1 MLCEG
6 RSRRRDEQIG
16 WFSKWLHFYHSNTP
30 LELNCCDPGWWRY
43 QLNSDDANKASGNL
57 FLSAWSD
64 HWYVPGVTDFKA
76 VKGSSTSEERNQ
88 GLEPSLFLILAV
100 FGAAIVLTASTLCIF
115 ITFRRK
121 VYSALS
127 DDRTL
132 ILQQV
137 HAPNGIK
144 IKFERSSLFLHFLP
158 LPLHLGCCSLVPSQI
173 FRWQGSAFC
182 FAKLQVVQSE
192 TLRSSQL
199 QVITGSTSRSNCFTQ
214 RRSEIKQKMSLFKL
228 FKYIS
233 NLPPQRLRT
242 SRDNVGGRCI
252 QEQTDLQQR
261 QYGSNPDLIPV
272 KHCKYLSS
280 SFTSST
286 FENEI

>member
-6 RSRRRDEQIG
+6 RSRRRDEQTG
-16 WFSKWLHFYHSNTP
+16 WFSKWLHFYHANTP
-30 LELNCCDPGWWRY
+30 FELNCCDPGWWRY
-43 QLNSDDANKASGNL
+43 QLNSDDANRASGNL

-132 ILQQV
+132 ILQPV
-137 HAPNGIK
+137 HAPNGIEMELWA
-144 IKFERSSLFLHFLP
+144 IKFVSPLSTPSSPSWLLFT
-158 LPLHLGCCSLVPSQI
+158 CSLSNLPMTGKRFLLRQTSSCTK
-173 FRWQGSAFC
+173 WNSALESAASYNWKHLSF
-182 FAKLQVVQSE
+182 KL
-192 TLRSSQL
+192 
-199 QVITGSTSRSNCFTQ
+199 FHQ

>member
-43 QLNSDDANKASGNL
+43 QLNSDDANKA
-57 FLSAWSD
+57 SD

-132 ILQQV
+132 ISQPV
-137 HAPNGIK
+137 HAPNGIEMELWA
-144 IKFERSSLFLHFLP
+144 IKFVSPLSTPSSPSCLLFT
-158 LPLHLGCCSLVPSQI
+158 CSLSNLPMTGKRFLLRQTSSCTK
-173 FRWQGSAFC
+173 WNSALES
-182 FAKLQVVQSE
+182 AASYNWKHLS
-192 TLRSSQL
+192 
-199 QVITGSTSRSNCFTQ
+199 
-214 RRSEIKQKMSLFKL
+214 FKL
-228 FKYIS
+228 FH
-233 NLPPQRLRT
+233 PTTLRDQT
-242 SRDNVGGRCI
+242 KDVTVQII
-252 QEQTDLQQR
+252 Q
-261 QYGSNPDLIPV
+261 I
-272 KHCKYLSS
+272 H
-280 SFTSST
+280 F
-286 FENEI
+286 